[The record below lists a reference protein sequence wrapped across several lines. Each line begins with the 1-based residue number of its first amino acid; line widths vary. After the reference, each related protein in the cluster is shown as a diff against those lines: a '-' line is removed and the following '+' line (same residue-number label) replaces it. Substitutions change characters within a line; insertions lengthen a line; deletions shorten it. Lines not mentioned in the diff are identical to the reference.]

1 MFSDH
6 YGKNNSDWPIL
17 CIEPGRILVADTGFI
32 LARVTG
38 LKSSYKNFI
47 GLDAGMETLM
57 RPALYGAF
65 HRVLKIGKDQQNTAV
80 YDITGRICENT
91 DRISENH
98 TMPELQEG
106 DLCAIMDAGA
116 YGYSMSHNFNTRPRP
131 AEIIINNDQTR
142 LIRKRESIEDLF
154 KGCDV

>member
-1 MFSDH
+1 
-6 YGKNNSDWPIL
+6 
-17 CIEPGRILVADTGFI
+17 
-32 LARVTG
+32 
-38 LKSSYKNFI
+38 
-47 GLDAGMETLM
+47 M

-65 HRVLKIGKDQQNTAV
+65 HRVLKIGESQNGTLV

-91 DRISENH
+91 DRISENY
-98 TMPELQEG
+98 TMPEMKEG

-131 AEIIINNDQTR
+131 AEILINNEEVK

-154 KGCDV
+154 RGCDV